1 MKISTTLWTKPTSC
15 RIIDAKGTVIGMI
28 RVLGAAK
35 SPLLSECVLHAH
47 DCWEVILNLSG
58 EGMETVDGEEAPFYA
73 GSVTVCP
80 PFAPHN
86 KRCEAGAHWQ
96 DVYFRFEDGGF
107 ALGRRRFS
115 DNSDHAMA
123 QLMDMLQSAC
133 ARRVP
138 DGRFPAALGEAVC
151 ALLREWDE
159 HDPPADAL
167 VEQLKSE
174 ISRRFTDP
182 EFTPRE
188 AMAALGY
195 CEDYLRR
202 RFRRATGQTLTEYL
216 TALRLNHARMLIEQN
231 ESASMPVREIALL
244 SGFYDAAYFSRV
256 FRRETGLSPRDYLQK
271 RECDKRS

>member
-1 MKISTTLWTKPTSC
+1 M
-15 RIIDAKGTVIGMI
+15 M

-35 SPLLSECVLHAH
+35 SPLLSECGFHAH

-58 EGMETVDGEEAPFYA
+58 EGVETVCDEESPFYP

-96 DVYFRFEDGGF
+96 DIYLRFEDAAF
-107 ALGRRRFS
+107 SLERLRFS

-123 QLMDMLQSAC
+123 RLMELLPSAC

-138 DGRFPAALGEAVC
+138 NSPFPAALGEAVC

-159 HDPPADAL
+159 HDAPADPL
-167 VEQLKSE
+167 TERLRSE

-182 EFTPRE
+182 EFTPRA

-202 RFRRATGQTLTEYL
+202 RFHRETGQTPTEYL
-216 TALRLNHARMLIEQN
+216 TALRLGHARMLIEQN
-231 ESASMPVREIALL
+231 ESASMPMHEIALL

-256 FRRETGLSPRDYLQK
+256 FRRETGLSPRDYLKACTK
-271 RECDKRS
+271 RART

>member
-1 MKISTTLWTKPTSC
+1 METERT
-15 RIIDAKGTVIGMI
+15 AIGMI

-35 SPLLSECVLHAH
+35 SPFLSECGFHAH
-47 DCWEVILNLSG
+47 DCWEVILNLAG
-58 EGMETVDGEEAPFYA
+58 KGTETVSGEEAPFYP

-80 PFAPHN
+80 PFAPHG
-86 KRCEAGAHWQ
+86 KRCETGARWQ
-96 DVYFRFEDGGF
+96 DIYFQFEDGGF
-107 ALGRRRFS
+107 SLERRRFS

-138 DGRFPAALGEAVC
+138 GGRFPAALGEAAC

-159 HDPPADAL
+159 QDSPADAL
-167 VEQLKSE
+167 AEQLKSE

-202 RFRRATGQTLTEYL
+202 RFHRATGQTPTEYL
-216 TALRLNHARMLIEQN
+216 TALRLSHARMLIEQN
-231 ESASMPVREIALL
+231 ESASMSVHEIALL

-256 FRRETGLSPRDYLQK
+256 FRRETGLSPRDYLK
-271 RECDKRS
+271 TRERSRL

>member
-1 MKISTTLWTKPTSC
+1 M
-15 RIIDAKGTVIGMI
+15 M

-35 SPLLSECVLHAH
+35 SPLLNECGFHAH
-47 DCWEVILNLSG
+47 DCWEIILNLSG
-58 EGMETVDGEEAPFYA
+58 EGFETVDGQEMSFSP

-80 PFAPHN
+80 PFALHN
-86 KRCEAGAHWQ
+86 KCCETGAHWQ
-96 DVYFRFEDGGF
+96 DIYFRFEDGNF
-107 ALGRRRFS
+107 SVKRMRYS
-115 DNSDHAMA
+115 DNSDHDMA
-123 QLMDMLQSAC
+123 QLMNMLQSAC

-138 DGRFPAALGEAVC
+138 DGQFASALGEAVC
-151 ALLREWDE
+151 ALLHEWDE

-188 AMAALGY
+188 AMSVLSY

-231 ESASMPVREIALL
+231 EDASMSVREIALL

-256 FRRETGLSPRDYLQK
+256 FRRETGLSPRGYLK
-271 RECDKRS
+271 AHEHDRL

>member
-15 RIIDAKGTVIGMI
+15 RIIDTERTVIGMI

-35 SPLLSECVLHAH
+35 SPLLSECSLHAH

-58 EGMETVDGEEAPFYA
+58 EGVEMVDGEEAPFYP

-86 KRCEAGAHWQ
+86 KRCAAGARWQ
-96 DVYFRFEDGGF
+96 DIYFRFEDGGF
-107 ALGRRRFS
+107 ALERRRFS

-123 QLMDMLQSAC
+123 QLMEMLQSAC

-138 DGRFPAALGEAVC
+138 GERFPTALGEAVC
-151 ALLREWDE
+151 ALLIEWNE

-182 EFTPRE
+182 EFTPRD

-202 RFRRATGQTLTEYL
+202 RFHRATGQTLTEYL

-231 ESASMPVREIALL
+231 ESVSMSVREIALL

-256 FRRETGLSPRDYLQK
+256 FRRETGLSPRDYLK
-271 RECDKRS
+271 TRERGER